1 MRRKRRR
8 RRRRETVEEHGS
20 EWRHDLSAKKQQHK
34 KQTSLENNRKPSKQE
49 GTVGFCVYKRRI
61 WPLPGESATREQ
73 RKVARRRKKNNAGL
87 VLLPWV
93 CTRLL
98 MLSVCAPVRGS
109 RTMRIPLGQPGKIIH
124 VSDCGVV
131 SCDVRWSKDI

>member
-73 RKVARRRKKNNAGL
+73 RKVARRRKKNKERYARGFS
-87 VLLPWV
+87 
-93 CTRLL
+93 CCR
-98 MLSVCAPVRGS
+98 SVCAPVRGS

>member
-98 MLSVCAPVRGS
+98 MLSVGVCTGPWVTNDAYSPRPTRKNYPRVRLWG
-109 RTMRIPLGQPGKIIH
+109 G
-124 VSDCGVV
+124 
-131 SCDVRWSKDI
+131 